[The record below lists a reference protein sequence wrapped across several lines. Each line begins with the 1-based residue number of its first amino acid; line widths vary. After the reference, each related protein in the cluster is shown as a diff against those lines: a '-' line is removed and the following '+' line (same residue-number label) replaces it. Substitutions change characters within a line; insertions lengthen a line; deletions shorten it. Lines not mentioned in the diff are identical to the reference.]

1 MFIGDDRVRMLY
13 QSFLLHLNPHDDD
26 NTSML
31 SAAVASVDANI
42 RNNLEYVDNKLRLR
56 VNYIYA
62 NEVSTTLIDT
72 FSKWQK
78 DEDSPSAIVASC
90 TYSGFYNGNLTL
102 DTLNKFHIN
111 LTRLVQPIDGL
122 IAKKSKVLW
131 KLQDYINEDVDHLA
145 DDWKNVQNS
154 DIDKFN
160 QAIYDILG
168 YSDVHIWSSSKRIA
182 SGLLSEATDGWRLS
196 PLTLQH
202 DTQILLNMY
211 CNDYMN
217 YNDGSCCS
225 SAEPY
230 TILQIVTYAVFGV
243 W

>member
-1 MFIGDDRVRMLY
+1 MLY
-13 QSFLLHLNPHDDD
+13 ESFLEHLDQKDDD
-26 NTSML
+26 NTSAM
-31 SAAVASVDANI
+31 ASVVGGSSVKS
-42 RNNLEYVDNKLRLR
+42 NLEFIDTKLRLR

-62 NEVSTTLIDT
+62 NEVTKSLIDQFT
-72 FSKWQK
+72 KWQNE
-78 DEDSPSAIVASC
+78 EDPPSAIVASC
-90 TYSGFYNGNLTL
+90 TYAGFFNGNLTS
-102 DTLNKFHIN
+102 DTILKFSFN
-111 LTRLVQPIDGL
+111 LTRLVKPIDNL

-131 KLQDYINEDVDHLA
+131 KLQDHINEDIDHLSEN
-145 DDWKNVQNS
+145 WKNVQNK

-160 QAIYDILG
+160 QAIYDVLA
-168 YSDVHIWSSSKRIA
+168 YSDVHIWSSSKSIA
-182 SGLLSEATDGWRLS
+182 SGLLSEAKNGWKLS
-196 PLTLQH
+196 PLALQH

>member
-1 MFIGDDRVRMLY
+1 MLY
-13 QSFLLHLNPHDDD
+13 KSFLNHLRPSDDD
-26 NTSML
+26 NTSAL
-31 SAAVASVDANI
+31 SKGTDGSATSDNEPPS
-42 RNNLEYVDNKLRLR
+42 RSNLEYVDNILRLR

-62 NEVSTTLIDT
+62 NEVSAQLVDQ
-72 FSKWQK
+72 FNKWQHS
-78 DEDSPSAIVASC
+78 DDPPSAIVASC
-90 TYSGFYNGNLTL
+90 TYSGFYNGNLTA
-102 DTLNKFHIN
+102 DTLSKFHMN
-111 LTRLVQPIDGL
+111 LTRLVQPIDAL
-122 IAKKSKVLW
+122 IAKKKKVLW
-131 KLQDYINEDVDHLA
+131 KLQDYINEDGDRLA

-160 QAIYDILG
+160 QAIYDVLG
-168 YSDVHIWSSSKRIA
+168 YSNVHIWSSSKRIA
-182 SGLLSEATDGWRLS
+182 SGLLSESTDGWRLS

-225 SAEPY
+225 SSEPY
-230 TILQIVTYAVFGV
+230 TILQIITYAVFAV

>member
-1 MFIGDDRVRMLY
+1 MLY
-13 QSFLLHLNPHDDD
+13 HSFLQHLQPHDDD
-26 NTSML
+26 QNASAL
-31 SAAVASVDANI
+31 SAAAAADAPSTTTG
-42 RNNLEYVDNKLRLR
+42 RSNLEYVDNKLRLR

-62 NEVSTTLIDT
+62 NEISTHVVDRFT
-72 FSKWQK
+72 KWGT
-78 DEDSPSAIVASC
+78 DEDPPSAIVASC
-90 TYSGFYNGNLTL
+90 TYSGFYNGNLTA
-102 DTLNKFHIN
+102 DIISKYQTN
-111 LTRLVQPIDGL
+111 LTRLVRPIDAL
-122 IAKKSKVLW
+122 IAKKTKVLW
-131 KLQDYINEDVDHLA
+131 KLQDYINEDVDRLA

-182 SGLLSEATDGWRLS
+182 AGLLTETIDGWRLS